1 MSGSRPTRFND
12 TLFGT
17 ANNDTVDL
25 LSGNDLYYGLDGD
38 DSVLGN
44 NGLNTVFGG
53 DGADTIVGIERGI
66 LDGGAG
72 NDVLIGSGIFFNT
85 PLAGGAGDDRYIMS
99 GSALYLSINDSSG
112 SDTLSYAE
120 IQQTEVL
127 VPYLSGVAGIEAFDL
142 SGSVD
147 ISLLDATSIIIR
159 QLSSYPWG
167 VDILHLDAA
176 SVRRVSDTDVVTV
189 FGGGADRLVLDDLPS
204 WTRGEASGGFVT
216 FTTAIG
222 GNATVI
228 AAESLVPIT
237 SGPTAGNDTLFGSED
252 DDVVNLLAGNDFYR
266 DFSGRDSV
274 LGSNGNDS
282 IWGGADEDTLDG
294 GEGNDQIIGQ
304 GGDSLFGGSG
314 DDFLLSGAVYGSDGG
329 VYRMSGGAGNDYIY
343 SEGLG
348 DTLDGGIG
356 DDIIIGVGR
365 YFSYGAGPDS
375 ILGGGGND
383 NISGGGGSTMV
394 GGEGDDSLYSDD
406 GFNVGAVFDGGAGND
421 RLVGDDNGNNTVDGG
436 AGNDTLAGNIYDDLI
451 DGGQGTD
458 RVSYENIFGNWRH
471 VVLNLALPTEAV
483 TVDLVAM
490 RAWGD
495 AGNDTIIGIENVVTG
510 SGSDRLRGD
519 ELANFLSAGFGN
531 DTIIGGGGDDT
542 LVGGGDN
549 DLYIISGAIGSVT
562 IDERLFDFI
571 NPGFDTVSLA
581 GSADQ
586 EILVNEL
593 GRIVGIEAFNL
604 GGGGNVLHLN
614 GASVRALSE
623 TDVLQVFGSGAD
635 RLVFDDLAIWTRDE
649 ASGEFVTFTTSVGGN
664 ATVIAAEAL
673 VPTVPEPPT
682 EILGSVRNHVVALRL
697 ETTFYEGLTG
707 QDSILG
713 TTGAETIYGDG
724 GDDTLHGNGGT
735 DFLDGGAGNDLLM
748 TNGLSGHLSGGAG
761 DDVILVGDVT
771 LTDMVALFGPQWF

>member
-17 ANNDTVDL
+17 ANNDAVDL

-38 DSVLGN
+38 DSILADS
-44 NGLNTVFGG
+44 GLDTVFGG
-53 DGADTIVGIERGI
+53 NGADTIVGIAGGI

-72 NDVLIGSGIFFNT
+72 NDVLIASGVFFDT

-99 GSALYLSINDSSG
+99 GSTLYLSINDSSG
-112 SDTLSYAE
+112 NDTLSYAE
-120 IQQTEVL
+120 VQQKEVL
-127 VPYLSGVAGIEAFDL
+127 VPYLVGVAGIEAFDL

-147 ISLLDATSIIIR
+147 I
-159 QLSSYPWG
+159 
-167 VDILHLDAA
+167 LHLDGA
-176 SVRRVSDTDVVTV
+176 SVRRLSDTDVVTI
-189 FGGGADRLVLDDLPS
+189 FGGGADRLVLDDLAS

-274 LGSNGNDS
+274 LGGNGNDS

-304 GGDSLFGGSG
+304 NNDSLEGGGG
-314 DDFLLSGAVYGSDGG
+314 DDFLLSGALYDSDRG
-329 VYRMSGGAGNDYIY
+329 VFRMSGGAGNDYIY

-356 DDIIIGVGR
+356 DDTIIGVGR

-394 GGEGDDSLYSDD
+394 GGEGDDSLYGDE
-406 GFNVGAVFDGGAGND
+406 GGRAAGAVFDGGAGND
-421 RLVGDDNGNNTVDGG
+421 RLVGDRSGNHSMDGG

-451 DGGQGTD
+451 DGGLDTD
-458 RVSYENIFGNWRH
+458 LLSYADIFGSYWD
-471 VVLNLALPTEAV
+471 VALPTQAV

-495 AGNDTIIGIENVVTG
+495 AGNDTITGIENVVTG

-531 DTIIGGGGDDT
+531 DTIIAGGGDDT
-542 LVGGGDN
+542 LVGGGDS

-581 GSADQ
+581 GSVDQ
-586 EILVNEL
+586 EIQVNEL
-593 GRIVGIEAFNL
+593 GQIAGIEAFNL

-614 GASVRALSE
+614 GASVRRLSD
-623 TDVLQVFGSGAD
+623 TDVVQVFGSGAD
-635 RLVFDDLAIWTRDE
+635 RIVFDDLAIWTRDE
-649 ASGEFVTFTTSVGGN
+649 ASDGFVTFTTSVGGN

-673 VPTVPEPPT
+673 VLTAPEPPT
-682 EILGSVRNHVVALRL
+682 EILDSVQDDVVALRL
-697 ETTFYEGLTG
+697 GITFYEGLTG
-707 QDSILG
+707 HDSILG
-713 TTGAETIYGDG
+713 TTGAETIHGDG
-724 GDDTLHGNGGT
+724 GDDTLHGNSGT
-735 DFLDGGAGNDLLM
+735 DLLDGGAGNDMLM

-771 LTDMVALFGPQWF
+771 LTDIVALFGPQWF

>member
-44 NGLNTVFGG
+44 SGLDTVFGG
-53 DGADTIVGIERGI
+53 DGADTIVGIAGGI

-72 NDVLIGSGIFFNT
+72 NDVLIGSGVFFDT

-142 SGSVD
+142 SG
-147 ISLLDATSIIIR
+147 
-159 QLSSYPWG
+159 G

-176 SVRRVSDTDVVTV
+176 SVRRLSDTEVVTV
-189 FGGGADRLVLDDLPS
+189 FGGGADRLVLDDLAS

-237 SGPTAGNDTLFGSED
+237 SGPTTGNETLFGSED

-274 LGSNGNDS
+274 LGGDGNDT
-282 IWGGADEDTLDG
+282 IWGGADEDTLAG
-294 GEGNDQIIGQ
+294 GEGNDVIFGQ
-304 GGDSLFGGSG
+304 NNDSLDGGSG
-314 DDFLLSGAVYGSDGG
+314 DDFLLSGAVYGSDRG
-329 VYRMSGGAGNDYIY
+329 VFRMSGGAGNDYIY

-375 ILGGGGND
+375 ILGGDGND

-394 GGEGDDSLYSDD
+394 GGEGDDSLYGDEGGRD
-406 GFNVGAVFDGGAGND
+406 VGAVFDGGAGND
-421 RLVGDDNGNNTVDGG
+421 RLVGDESGNNTMDGG
-436 AGNDTLAGNIYDDLI
+436 AGDDTLAGDVYDDLI
-451 DGGQGTD
+451 DGGLGTD
-458 RVSYENIFGNWRH
+458 LLSYEKIFGNYRD
-471 VVLNLALPTEAV
+471 VALPTEAV

-495 AGNDTIIGIENVVTG
+495 AGNDTITGIENVVTG

-531 DTIIGGGGDDT
+531 DTIIAGGGDDT
-542 LVGGGDN
+542 LVGGAGN
-549 DLYIISGAIGSVT
+549 DLYIISDATGSVT
-562 IDERLFDFI
+562 IDELPSSFVH
-571 NPGFDTVSLA
+571 PGADTVSLA

-604 GGGGNVLHLN
+604 AGGGNVLHLD
-614 GASVRALSE
+614 GASVRRLSD
-623 TDVLQVFGSGAD
+623 TDLVQVFGGGAD
-635 RLVFDDLAIWTRDE
+635 RLVFDDLASWTRDE
-649 ASGEFVTFTTSVGGN
+649 ASGGFVTFTTTVGGN

-682 EILGSVRNHVVALRL
+682 EILGSVKNDVVALRVG
-697 ETTFYEGLTG
+697 TTFYEGLTG
-707 QDSILG
+707 HDSILG
-713 TTGAETIYGDG
+713 TTGAETIHGDG
-724 GDDTLHGNGGT
+724 GDDTVHGSGGT
-735 DFLDGGAGNDLLM
+735 DFLDGGAGNDMLM

-761 DDVILVGDVT
+761 DDVILVGGVT
-771 LTDMVALFGPQWF
+771 LTDIAALFGP